1 MTRLESTALSTSQ
14 KLDLAALA
22 LLSQGQYGAISSLA
36 ESFDLSRPTIYSV
49 RTAVRDVLRQQF
61 EEKRTHS
68 TSYCLSIDRRQI
80 ERTVIALRVVGPY
93 SYRSIVDI
101 FPIIYPGQ
109 SIGYGTVQS
118 IVIEAQNRARELN
131 KTCDFRKIRA
141 GALDEMFSQ
150 GDPVFAGVDL
160 DSGYLFALCLKMSRS
175 GQDWAEVLE
184 DCKKQGL
191 HLDVVV
197 KDAALG
203 IKSGVQQAF
212 PNCEQRDDCFHA
224 KYIMGKVYFFLE
236 RKAYGAI
243 SKEEDARKAL
253 ERWYNTGYGEP
264 EELLSTFKRA
274 QRRCKKILEL
284 HDQYEQAIKR
294 VNEALNPVDLSTGR
308 LKTAENVEAEI
319 LQAAKEM
326 KNLDEKKCK
335 QVATYLSG
343 RAPGLVSH
351 IKEIEVH
358 LECLSCL
365 YSASLVQKACL
376 VLRLVDELDNRTIGF
391 HKKQLQM
398 KLFSIVESLIDVL
411 EDKTYKLISEVKGV
425 IAYSHRASSAIEGFN
440 SSLRP
445 YLYVQKGVNQ
455 GFLDLFRFYYNQ
467 KKRKSGRFKGQ
478 SPYESLTGQTVNDWL
493 TLLGYPLSSSLN

>member
-1 MTRLESTALSTSQ
+1 MTRLESTDLSTSQ

-22 LLSQGQYGAISSLA
+22 ILSQGQYGAISSLA

-49 RTAVRDVLRQQF
+49 RTDVRDVLRKQF
-61 EEKRTHS
+61 EENRTHS
-68 TSYCLSIDRRQI
+68 NSYCLSVERRQI

-93 SYRSIVDI
+93 SHRSIVDI

-118 IVIEAQNRARELN
+118 IVTEAQNRARELN
-131 KTCDFRKIRA
+131 KTCDLKKIRA
-141 GALDEMFSQ
+141 AALDEMFSQ
-150 GDPVFAGVDL
+150 GEPVLAGVDL
-160 DSGYLFALCLKMSRS
+160 HSGYVFALCLKISRS

-191 HLDVVV
+191 HLEVVV

-203 IKSGVQQAF
+203 IKSGVEQAF
-212 PNCEQRDDCFHA
+212 ANCEQRDDCFHA

-253 ERWYNTGYGEP
+253 ERWLSTGYGEP
-264 EELLSTFKRA
+264 EQLLSALKKA
-274 QRRCKKILEL
+274 QRRCEKVLEL

-294 VNEALNPVDLSTGR
+294 VNEALNCVDLSTGR
-308 LKTAENVEAEI
+308 LRTAEYVEAEI
-319 LQAAKEM
+319 LKAAGSM
-326 KNLDEKKCK
+326 KSLDNKKCK
-335 QVATYLSG
+335 QVGTYLSR
-343 RAPGLVSH
+343 RAPGLASH
-351 IKEIEVH
+351 IKELEAY
-358 LECLSCL
+358 LECLSSL
-365 YSASLVQKACL
+365 YPASLVQKACL
-376 VLRLVDELDNRTIGF
+376 FLRIVDELENKRIGF

-398 KLFSIVESLIDVL
+398 KLFSILDSLIDVL
-411 EDKTYKLISEVKGV
+411 GDETYKLISEVKSV
-425 IAYSHRASSAIEGFN
+425 IAYCHRASSAIEGFN

-445 YLYVQKGVNQ
+445 YLYVQKGVTQ
-455 GFLDLFRFYYNQ
+455 GLLELFRFYYNQ
-467 KKRKSGRFKGQ
+467 KKRKSGRFKGR
-478 SPYESLTGQTVNDWL
+478 SPYESLTGQTATDWL

>member
-1 MTRLESTALSTSQ
+1 M
-14 KLDLAALA
+14 DLAALTI
-22 LLSQGQYGAISSLA
+22 LSQGQYGAISSLA

-49 RTAVRDVLRQQF
+49 RTFAQEILRQQF
-61 EEKRTHS
+61 EEQSTNS
-68 TSYCLSIDRRQI
+68 TSYFLSIDRRQI

-118 IVIEAQNRARELN
+118 IVVEAQNRARKLN
-131 KTCDFRKIRA
+131 ETFDLKKIRA

-150 GDPVFAGVDL
+150 GDPVLAGVDL
-160 DSGYLFALCLKMSRS
+160 DSGYLFALCLKISRS

-191 HLDVVV
+191 DLKVVV

-203 IKSGVQQAF
+203 IKSGVEQAF
-212 PNCEQRDDCFHA
+212 GNCEQRDDCFHA
-224 KYIMGKVYFFLE
+224 KYIMGKVFFFLE

-243 SKEEDARKAL
+243 SKEEEARKAL
-253 ERWYNTGYGEP
+253 ERWYSTGYGEP
-264 EELLSTFKRA
+264 EELLETFKKA
-274 QRRCKKILEL
+274 QRRCEKILEL
-284 HDQYEQAIKR
+284 HDQYEQAMKR
-294 VNEALNPVDLSTGR
+294 VNEALNRIDLSTGR
-308 LKTAENVEAEI
+308 LKTAEYVEAEI

-326 KNLDEKKCK
+326 KSLDEKKCK
-335 QVATYLSG
+335 QVGTYLSG
-343 RAPGLVSH
+343 RAPGLANH
-351 IKEIEVH
+351 IKELEVH
-358 LECLSCL
+358 LECLSSL

-376 VLRLVDELDNRTIGF
+376 VLRLVDELENKRIGF
-391 HKKQLQM
+391 YKKQLQM
-398 KLFSIVESLIDVL
+398 KLCSILDSLIDVL
-411 EDKTYKLISEVKGV
+411 GDKSYKLISEVKGV

-445 YLYVQKGVNQ
+445 YLYVQKGVSQ
-455 GFLDLFRFYYNQ
+455 GFLELFRFYYNQ
-467 KKRKSGRFKGQ
+467 KKRKSGSFKGQ
-478 SPYESLTGQTVNDWL
+478 SPYEPLTGQTVNDWL